1 MLVRVDEALR
11 SHRRRLVILCTMAVL
26 AASVVSAHSALAGGD
41 HMGMGVAMCLAV
53 VDTAVAAAA
62 TVLAI
67 SRPAHRMPAPRLML
81 LVPEGRP
88 RSAPSPRSRAGPA
101 ELQVFRL

>member
-1 MLVRVDEALR
+1 MLVAVDKALR
-11 SHRRRLVILCTMAVL
+11 AHRRRLVILCTMVVL

-53 VDTAVAAAA
+53 VDTAVAAAV
-62 TVLAI
+62 VLAGR
-67 SRPAHRMPAPRLML
+67 RPVLRLSAPRLL
-81 LVPEGRP
+81 SPAPESRP
-88 RSAPSPRSRAGPA
+88 RPAPAPRSRAGPA